1 MRKVL
6 SENKPQNNNNASEEP
21 MLKEIHHLGIVVRD
35 IEKKVQ
41 YFTEKLGIPFKISTM
56 EHSGTLH
63 GEPMKYKAK
72 IAFAK
77 IGSLT
82 LELLQTVEG
91 NTVFE
96 EFLNEHGEGIHHI
109 SVLSKEPLDVEI
121 EKCRKR
127 GIKILQID
135 RLAPEQ
141 GTVYMDVPGCIIE
154 LLCFKRQK

>member
-1 MRKVL
+1 MSQKE
-6 SENKPQNNNNASEEP
+6 SQTNNNTSEGSLFE
-21 MLKEIHHLGIVVRD
+21 EIHHLGIVVGD
-35 IEKKVQ
+35 IEKRVKF
-41 YFTEKLGIPFKISTM
+41 FTEKLGIPFKITTM
-56 EHSGTLH
+56 EHSGSLH
-63 GEPMKYKAK
+63 GEPMNYKAK

-91 NTVFE
+91 NTIFE
-96 EFLNEHGEGIHHI
+96 EFLNKHGEGIHHI

-141 GTVYMDVPGCIIE
+141 GTVYMDVPGCIVE
-154 LLCFKRQK
+154 VLCFKRIK